1 MSKTVRNIAIV
12 ISAVAI
18 AAVMGMAY
26 LAGVSVRKPLVCKGL
41 RVTIADSTSNSFI
54 SKADVSKF
62 LNQEYGDYMEV
73 HLDSLNLD
81 KIEKVLESKSAIN
94 KTEAFVTKD
103 GMLNISVTQRRPAV
117 RFQGG
122 NWGYYADA
130 EGRSF
135 PLQSS
140 YSSHVPVVDGYIPAM
155 TDTLRIVKTTAL
167 VNFLEKSSVWKNK
180 FVQIRIDEKGDII
193 LVPREGKERFLIGQP
208 CKLEEKSKKME
219 MYYTHILP
227 AKGSG
232 RYSTVDLRYEG
243 QIVCR

>member
-1 MSKTVRNIAIV
+1 MKKAVRNIIVV
-12 ISAVAI
+12 ISAVVI
-18 AAVMGMAY
+18 AAVFGMAY
-26 LAGVSVRKPLVCKGL
+26 YAGASLRKPLVCKGL
-41 RVTIADSTSNSFI
+41 NVIIADSTTNSFV
-54 SKADVSKF
+54 SKAEVSRILQK
-62 LNQEYGDYMEV
+62 EYGTYMSV
-73 HLDSLNLD
+73 AIDSINLD
-81 KIEKVLESKSAIN
+81 KIEKLLETKSAIN
-94 KTEAFVTKD
+94 KTEAYVTKN

-117 RFQGG
+117 RFQSGG
-122 NWGYYADA
+122 WGYYADA

-180 FVQIRIDEKGDII
+180 FVQIRIDEKGNII
-193 LVPREGKERFLIGQP
+193 LVPREGKERFIIGQP
-208 CKLEEKSKKME
+208 CKLEEKSRKME

-232 RYSTVDLRYEG
+232 CYKTIDLRYDG